1 MGFADK
7 SSQWSVTDRL
17 SLTPLNLSIDQLMRY
32 LLDTNICIYAINQ
45 RSNTIVKRLK
55 LEGRANLATPTLVA
69 AELAFGAEKSN
80 RPETKQQLLLFL
92 SGLQI
97 LPWSESAIWHYAKQ
111 RKLLKEAGTPIGEM
125 DLLIAAHALGED
137 LTLVTN
143 NTREFERIEGL
154 KLENWV

>member
-1 MGFADK
+1 
-7 SSQWSVTDRL
+7 
-17 SLTPLNLSIDQLMRY
+17 MRY

-45 RSNTIVKRLK
+45 RSDSVVERLK
-55 LEGRANLATPTLVA
+55 LAGRANLATSTIVA

-80 RPETKQQLLLFL
+80 RSGTKRQLELFL
-92 SGLQI
+92 SGLQV
-97 LPWSESAIWHYAKQ
+97 LSWDESAIWHYARQ
-111 RKLLKEAGTPIGEM
+111 RKLLKEAGTPIGDM
-125 DLLIAAHALGED
+125 DLLIASQALGED

>member
-1 MGFADK
+1 M
-7 SSQWSVTDRL
+7 TDRL
-17 SLTPLNLSIDQLMRY
+17 SLTTLNPSIDQLMRY

-45 RSNTIVKRLK
+45 RSSSVVKRLK
-55 LEGRANLATPTLVA
+55 LEGQANLTTSTLVA

-92 SGLQI
+92 SGLQV
-97 LPWSESAIWHYAKQ
+97 LPWSESAVWHYARQ
-111 RKLLKEAGTPIGEM
+111 RKQLKAAGTPIGEM
-125 DLLIAAHALGED
+125 DLLIASQALGED

-143 NTREFERIEGL
+143 NMREFERIEGL

>member
-1 MGFADK
+1 
-7 SSQWSVTDRL
+7 
-17 SLTPLNLSIDQLMRY
+17 MRY

-45 RSNTIVKRLK
+45 RSDTVVERLQR
-55 LEGRANLATPTLVA
+55 EGRSNLTTSALVA

-80 RPETKQQLLLFL
+80 RSDTRQQLLLFL

-97 LPWSESAIWHYAKQ
+97 LSWSESAVWHYARQ
-111 RKLLKEAGTPIGEM
+111 RKLLKDAGTPIGEM
-125 DLLIAAHALGED
+125 DLLIAAHALGDD

>member
-1 MGFADK
+1 
-7 SSQWSVTDRL
+7 
-17 SLTPLNLSIDQLMRY
+17 MRY

-45 RSNTIVKRLK
+45 RSHTVVERLQR
-55 LEGRANLATPTLVA
+55 EGRSNLTTSALVA

-80 RPETKQQLLLFL
+80 RSDTRQQLLLFL

-97 LPWSESAIWHYAKQ
+97 LPWSESAVWHYARQ
-111 RKLLKEAGTPIGEM
+111 RKLLKDAGTPIGEM
-125 DLLIAAHALGED
+125 DLLIAAHALGD
-137 LTLVTN
+137 NLTLVTN

>member
-1 MGFADK
+1 
-7 SSQWSVTDRL
+7 
-17 SLTPLNLSIDQLMRY
+17 MRY

-45 RSNTIVKRLK
+45 RSDTVVKRLK
-55 LEGRANLATPTLVA
+55 SEGRVNLTTSALVA

-80 RPETKQQLLLFL
+80 RSDTKQQLLIFL

-97 LPWSESAIWHYAKQ
+97 LPWSESAIWHYARQ
-111 RKLLKEAGTPIGEM
+111 RRLLKEAGTPIGEM
-125 DLLIAAHALGED
+125 DLLIACHALGED

-143 NTREFERIEGL
+143 NTREFDRIEGL

>member
-1 MGFADK
+1 M
-7 SSQWSVTDRL
+7 TLRL
-17 SLTPLNLSIDQLMRY
+17 LIDQRMRY

-45 RSNTIVKRLK
+45 RSDTVVERLK
-55 LEGRANLATPTLVA
+55 REGRSNLTTSVLVA

-80 RPETKQQLLLFL
+80 RGETKQQLLLFL
-92 SGLQI
+92 SGLQV
-97 LPWSESAIWHYAKQ
+97 LPWSESAIWHYARQ

-125 DLLIAAHALGED
+125 DLLIASQALGED

>member
-1 MGFADK
+1 
-7 SSQWSVTDRL
+7 
-17 SLTPLNLSIDQLMRY
+17 MRY

-45 RSNTIVKRLK
+45 RSDAVVERLK
-55 LEGRANLATPTLVA
+55 REGPNNLATSALVA

-80 RPETKQQLLLFL
+80 RPGTEQALLLFL
-92 SGLQI
+92 SGLHV
-97 LPWSESAIWHYAKQ
+97 LPWKDSAVWHYARQ
-111 RKLLKEAGTPIGEM
+111 RQLLKTAGTPIGEM
-125 DLLIAAHALGED
+125 DLLIASQALGEG